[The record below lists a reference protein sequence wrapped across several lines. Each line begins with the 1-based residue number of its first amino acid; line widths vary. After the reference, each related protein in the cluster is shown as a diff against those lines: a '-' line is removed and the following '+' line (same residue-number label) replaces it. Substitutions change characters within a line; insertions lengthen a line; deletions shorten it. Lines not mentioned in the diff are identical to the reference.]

1 MTGMTMSLEPLVFR
15 RVERV
20 LVEPATSRAVD
31 IIETTGV
38 EVIELDE
45 LPPTPRQYDDE
56 KPVPFAA
63 TLPHI

>member
-1 MTGMTMSLEPLVFR
+1 MGMTMSLEPLIFR

-20 LVEPATSRAVD
+20 LVEPAYEGAVE

-38 EVIELDE
+38 EVIELDD
-45 LPPTPRQYDDE
+45 LPPPVRLADAE